1 MDWKIF
7 IISFV
12 MYNVGWWMNEL
23 VRYIRNKPKRKK
35 KNYVFLVTVCC
46 QGNPH
51 ECEYKTLLSALIGYA
66 KVYLKYSKYGTMNFS
81 LKQRFK

>member
-7 IISFV
+7 VLSFV
-12 MYNVGWWMNEL
+12 MCNVGWWMNEL

-35 KNYVFLVTVCC
+35 KNYVFVVIACC
-46 QGNPH
+46 EGFPA
-51 ECEYKTLLSALIGYA
+51 EFEYKTLLSAFIGYA
-66 KVYLKYSKYGTMNFS
+66 RLYLKYSKYGKTNFS

>member
-12 MYNVGWWMNEL
+12 MCNVGWWLNEL

-35 KNYVFLVTVCC
+35 KNYVFVVTVCC
-46 QGNPH
+46 QGNLY
-51 ECEYKTLLSALIGYA
+51 ENEYKTLLTAFIWYA
-66 KVYLKYSKYGTMNFS
+66 RLYLKYSKYGTMNFS

>member
-12 MYNVGWWMNEL
+12 MCNVGWWLNEL
-23 VRYIRNKPKRKK
+23 VRYIRNKPKRKR
-35 KNYVFLVTVCC
+35 KNYVFVVTVYC
-46 QGNPH
+46 H
-51 ECEYKTLLSALIGYA
+51 EYEYKYLLSALIGYA
-66 KVYLKYSKYGTMNFS
+66 KEYLKYSKYETMNIS

>member
-1 MDWKIF
+1 MNISDRILKLCLKGNHKVDWKIF

-12 MYNVGWWMNEL
+12 MCNAGWWMNEL

-46 QGNPH
+46 QGR
-51 ECEYKTLLSALIGYA
+51 I
-66 KVYLKYSKYGTMNFS
+66 
-81 LKQRFK
+81 